1 MSRASTNDPRAF
13 YHRVETG
20 PVNARKTKLGK
31 IRLNRMSINPK
42 ALSEQREKFKKQLF
56 GEKHLLYTLIDNIPD
71 FIYIKD
77 RDSKFIV
84 ANRKIMDVH
93 GLGSRDQLIGKSDHD
108 FYPRELADK
117 YRRNEQAI
125 IRTGKPLINHEERS
139 LDEHGNE
146 IYLST
151 TKIPLHDDA
160 GQIIGI
166 AGIGRDITEK
176 RKAGEKLLD
185 HADQLQQINALLE
198 EKQEEIQQQ
207 AEELSAQ
214 ADNLRLINQELEKL
228 SVAVSETDNVVI
240 ILDAAGN
247 FEWVNNSFTRVY
259 GYTLDQFIAERGR
272 NILQGSHHPEI
283 EEILAEC
290 RDSGRT
296 IRYQT
301 QCRDKNGHVIWTQST
316 LTPVLNADSQII
328 RFVAI
333 DTDITTLKK
342 AQEMINAQKAE
353 IEMQRDKLE
362 KANITK
368 DKFFSII
375 AHDLKN
381 PFHSIMGF
389 TDLLIK
395 NYHDFGDVKKQ
406 EFLGLIHES
415 SQYANNLLDNLLH
428 WSRAQ
433 TERIKYSP
441 IKFDLHSLVNEI
453 QRMLHG
459 NAEKKHLAVLNLVP
473 EASYV
478 YADKNMIHT
487 VLRNLVSNSIKYT
500 PEEGTV
506 AVEAVPAADFIRVS
520 VMDNGVGIPLDKQ
533 GKLFRFGEI
542 HSTSG
547 TAGEP
552 GTGLG
557 LIICYE
563 FIKKHG
569 SKLSFTS
576 APGKGTTFTFDLP
589 GQEASMNA

>member
-1 MSRASTNDPRAF
+1 LA
-13 YHRVETG
+13 
-20 PVNARKTKLGK
+20 
-31 IRLNRMSINPK
+31 
-42 ALSEQREKFKKQLF
+42 EQTVKDMKQLLD
-56 GEKHLLYTLIDNIPD
+56 EKHLLYTLIDNMPD
-71 FIYIKD
+71 FIYLKD
-77 RDSKFIV
+77 TDSKFIV
-84 ANRKIMDVH
+84 ANQKLIDVH
-93 GLGSRDQLIGKSDHD
+93 HLKSRDQLIGKSDHD

-117 YRRNEQAI
+117 YRWNEQAI

-139 LDEHGNE
+139 LDEKGND

-151 TKIPLHDDA
+151 TKIPLHDAD
-160 GQIIGI
+160 GKIIGI
-166 AGIGRDITEK
+166 VGIGRDITDK
-176 RKAGEKLLD
+176 RKAEGKLLD
-185 HADQLQQINALLE
+185 HAEQLQQINALLE

-207 AEELSAQ
+207 SEELSAQ
-214 ADNLRLINQELEKL
+214 ADNLRMANQELEKL

-240 ILDAAGN
+240 ILDAEGN
-247 FEWVNNSFTRVY
+247 FEWVNNSFTTIY
-259 GYTLDQFIAERGR
+259 GYTLDQFIEERGK
-272 NILQGSHHPEI
+272 NILEGSHHPQI
-283 EEILAEC
+283 EDILASC
-290 RDSGRT
+290 RDSGKT

-301 QCRDKNGHVIWTQST
+301 ETMDKDGNVIWTQST
-316 LTPVLNADSQII
+316 LTPVLNADKQII
-328 RFVAI
+328 RFVAV
-333 DTDITTLKK
+333 DTDITAVKK
-342 AQEMINAQKAE
+342 AQYMVNTQKAE
-353 IEMQRDKLE
+353 IELQRDQLE

-395 NYHDFGDVKKQ
+395 NYNDFEDIKKL
-406 EFLGLIHES
+406 EFLGLINES

-428 WSRAQ
+428 WSRTQ

-453 QRMLHG
+453 QHMLHG
-459 NAEKKHLAVLNLVP
+459 NAEKKQLAFLNLVP

-487 VLRNLVSNSIKYT
+487 VLRNLVSNSIKFT
-500 PEEGTV
+500 PAEGTIS
-506 AVEAVPAADFIRVS
+506 VEAVPGEEIIHVK
-520 VMDNGVGIPLDKQ
+520 VKDNGVGIPLDKQ
-533 GKLFRFGEI
+533 SKLFSFGEF

-557 LIICYE
+557 LIICFE

-569 SKLSFTS
+569 RELSLS
-576 APGKGTTFTFDLP
+576 SESGKGTSFTFDLAS
-589 GQEASMNA
+589 QEPSMNL